1 MMALEWTDVFLRL
14 SAAVVAGALIGLDRE
29 LRGKPAGFRT
39 VALVSLGAAMFVMTA
54 LAGTPEA
61 TSRAIQ
67 GIVTGVG
74 FLGAGTIVRGQ
85 TQDSVKG
92 LTTAASV
99 WLAAANGIAC
109 GLAQW
114 PLVFISSGLGM
125 IVLAFEPV
133 DNWLRKNRG

>member
-1 MMALEWTDVFLRL
+1 MTLHWTDVLLRL
-14 SAAVVAGALIGLDRE
+14 GAAVVAGALIGLDRE

-54 LAGTPEA
+54 MGETADT

-99 WLAAANGIAC
+99 WVAAANGIGC

-114 PLVFISSGLGM
+114 PLVIFASALGL
-125 IVLAFEPV
+125 IVLTFEP
-133 DNWLRKNRG
+133 LKNKD